1 MIQELS
7 LYSPTL
13 AGKGAMFVAWKGAKV
28 KRHQPQLNLTK
39 SIFVSSLFY
48 HTRPVTFMGF
58 G

>member
-1 MIQELS
+1 
-7 LYSPTL
+7 
-13 AGKGAMFVAWKGAKV
+13 MFVAWKWASV

-58 G
+58 GVSAAALHWKF